1 MKRIILTLLIFFAL
15 CITAQADEQNSTVRV
30 GLMYGSSAQSS
41 VTVSGSGMQY
51 GTVTGAFA
59 PSGSFQSDSVTLTV
73 ADANT
78 LTDGTNVFDVSSG
91 TFALMPANG
100 FFTLNGKQYRG
111 CVLLKIQSDG
121 NITVINCLTLDEY
134 LYGVIGSEMPS
145 AWNIEALKA
154 QAVCARGFT
163 LTNTNKHADYGFNV
177 CATTNCQVYGGVAAE
192 TESTRRAVDET
203 SGKALKYNGEYAQT
217 VFFSCSGGHTADVRN
232 VWGGDI
238 PYLYGVD
245 DPYESSEAPKHT
257 WAATLTNEDIRSALA
272 KVNVDVGEIL
282 SLDAQTDASEH
293 VYRLTV
299 KGTGGE
305 YTFKNLDTCSVF
317 ASYGLLSNK
326 YTVSPYGGTS
336 AQIYALSSAG
346 TSAFDAK
353 YALSSNG
360 TGTLGSGFSV
370 LSSAGKTTVSPS
382 AAKGYVFNGGGWG
395 HGVGMSQ
402 YGAKGMADA
411 GFTYDKI
418 LYHYYPGTNLE

>member
-163 LTNTNKHADYGFNV
+163 LTNMNKHADYGFNV

-192 TESTRRAVDET
+192 TESTRRAVNET
-203 SGKALKYNGEYAQT
+203 SGKALQIQRRVRTDRFLFLQRRPYRRRAQ
-217 VFFSCSGGHTADVRN
+217 
-232 VWGGDI
+232 
-238 PYLYGVD
+238 
-245 DPYESSEAPKHT
+245 
-257 WAATLTNEDIRSALA
+257 
-272 KVNVDVGEIL
+272 
-282 SLDAQTDASEH
+282 
-293 VYRLTV
+293 RL
-299 KGTGGE
+299 GRRH
-305 YTFKNLDTCSVF
+305 
-317 ASYGLLSNK
+317 
-326 YTVSPYGGTS
+326 TVSLRRGRPVRKLRGTQAHLGGNAHKRGHSLRTC
-336 AQIYALSSAG
+336 
-346 TSAFDAK
+346 K
-353 YALSSNG
+353 
-360 TGTLGSGFSV
+360 
-370 LSSAGKTTVSPS
+370 GKR
-382 AAKGYVFNGGGWG
+382 
-395 HGVGMSQ
+395 
-402 YGAKGMADA
+402 
-411 GFTYDKI
+411 
-418 LYHYYPGTNLE
+418 